1 MPLPSNEEL
10 SKLSLETLLKLWMLT
25 QEYKRKMALGGVG
38 CMPVSAVQALA
49 EAVPDQLVKDIV
61 ADNRRGVP
69 GPSGLLGPSTGG
81 NPTVRGSG
89 WQKPTPLEPPS
100 GVRYCDQIAD
110 HFAALDKAEAIA
122 DAIDKVKRIK

>member
-1 MPLPSNEEL
+1 MALPSNEEL
-10 SKLSLETLLKLWMLT
+10 AKLPRETLLKLWMLT
-25 QEYKRKMALGGVG
+25 QEYKRKLAMGGVG
-38 CMPVSAVQALA
+38 CMPPSAVQALA
-49 EAVPDQLVKDIV
+49 EAVSDHLVRDIV

-110 HFAALDKAEAIA
+110 HFAALDRAEAIA
-122 DAIDKVKRIK
+122 DVIDKVKRIR

>member
-1 MPLPSNEEL
+1 MLPSKEEL
-10 SKLSLETLLKLWMLT
+10 AKLPPETLLKMWALVR
-25 QEYKRKMALGGVG
+25 EYIAKLAVDGVG
-38 CMPVSAVQALA
+38 CMPASAVQALA

-69 GPSGLLGPSTGG
+69 EPSGLLGPSTGG
-81 NPTVRGSG
+81 SPTVKGSG

-100 GVRYCDQIAD
+100 GVRYVDQIAD